1 MAKHPLLGMPGFAQ
15 DLLAGHTEQEA
26 VERFEQ
32 ENRMA
37 ERAGRLN
44 RDGTI
49 FASSLFVNESYSVSF
64 R

>member
-1 MAKHPLLGMPGFAQ
+1 MPGFAQ